1 MASIDKPRKSPVK
14 ITSLEAMRQEIGHQ
28 THDLLSFSQD
38 LKESQRDLEADR
50 SKLVFTGSGDSY
62 ASSLFAHY
70 LSGGLA
76 TVADP
81 YELQS
86 ERGLVLGRTVYI
98 TSISGRTA
106 ANVQLAG
113 RIRQVASR
121 RVAVT
126 TNPASPLGRECDET
140 IRLKYTSSNVLT
152 AGTLSFTS
160 SLLALA
166 SQIRALPILEG
177 LDRIRVRSAEWS
189 SDVKHRVDGRLVF
202 VGSGIGYALA
212 AYGAFKI
219 HEVLGSPAEYVHS
232 EQLGHSELFSLGRRD
247 LIVGVASQGDGKTV
261 ETCRMVQEMG
271 LRTRVF
277 TGYNRDPVLFALEA
291 AFALQHFVLKL
302 AETERREECAFL
314 LDKDR
319 LELSSRLIY

>member
-1 MASIDKPRKSPVK
+1 
-14 ITSLEAMRQEIGHQ
+14 MRQEIGHQ

-38 LKESQRDLEADR
+38 LKESQRDLEADP

-86 ERGLVLGRTVYI
+86 ERGLVLGKTVYI
-98 TSISGRTA
+98 TSVSGRTA

-126 TNPASPLGRECDET
+126 ANPTSPLGKECDET
-140 IRLKYTSSNVLT
+140 IRLKYRSSGILT
-152 AGTLSFTS
+152 AGTISFTS

-166 SQIRALPILEG
+166 SQIQTLPILEG

-189 SDVKHRVDGRLVF
+189 TDMKRRADGRIVF

-219 HEVLGSPAEYVHS
+219 HEVLGSPAEYVHT
-232 EQLGHSELFSLGRRD
+232 EQLGHSELFSLGPRD
-247 LIVGVASQGDGKTV
+247 LIVAVATPGDRKTV
-261 ETCRMVQEMG
+261 ETCRALEEMG
-271 LRTRVF
+271 LRTRLF
-277 TGYNRDPVLFALEA
+277 TGYNREPVLFGLEA
-291 AFALQHFVLKL
+291 AFALQHFALKL
-302 AETERREECAFL
+302 AEAEGREECTFL
-314 LDKDR
+314 LDKNR